1 MFETFLLWILH
12 VVTVEYGNAYA
23 VWNGLQLITII
34 LKIAWDNYS
43 LEFPNYH
50 KTNSQLACFHVSTCP
65 RKMSNLS

>member
-34 LKIAWDNYS
+34 FENC
-43 LEFPNYH
+43 
-50 KTNSQLACFHVSTCP
+50 TG
-65 RKMSNLS
+65 